1 MTALPSSRVVARH
14 VLDCIGN
21 KTKLIFSA
29 TDPTKYTSFLS
40 EPMGNILA
48 GVCKYA
54 DLSSAPT
61 SNMVCESACILKK
74 NNKVL
79 RTKYLC

>member
-1 MTALPSSRVVARH
+1 MTALPSPGVVAHH

-61 SNMVCESACILKK
+61 SNMVCESACVLNNN
-74 NNKVL
+74 NNKNFEN
-79 RTKYLC
+79 